1 MIFLKASGGEAILL
15 LSVHA
20 QPGASRTK
28 IVGEYDGCLKVAVQ
42 SPPVD
47 GAANEAIADFLG
59 EVFGLSRK
67 NIGLK
72 SGATGR
78 KKIFTIAGLD
88 LAAAQARLR
97 EHL

>member
-1 MIFLKASGGEAILL
+1 VIFLKASKDALL

-28 IVGEYDGCLKVAVQ
+28 IVGEHGDCLKVAVQ
-42 SPPVD
+42 APPVD
-47 GAANEAIADFLG
+47 GAANEAITEFLG
-59 EVFGLSRK
+59 EVLGVGRK
-67 NIGLK
+67 NVALK

-78 KKIFTIAGLD
+78 KKVFVIVGLD
-88 LAAAQARLR
+88 LTAAQARLR

>member
-1 MIFLKASGGEAILL
+1 MIYLKASGDVLL

-28 IVGEYDGCLKVAVQ
+28 IVGEHGGSLKIAVQ
-42 SPPVD
+42 APPVD
-47 GAANEAIADFLG
+47 GAANEAITDYLA
-59 EVFGLSRK
+59 EVLGLSRK

-78 KKIFTIAGLD
+78 KKVFLIAGLD
-88 LAAAQARLR
+88 LTTTKARLQ

>member
-1 MIFLKASGGEAILL
+1 MIFLKAGSGGLL

-28 IVGEYDGCLKVAVQ
+28 IVGEHGDCLKVAVQ
-42 SPPVD
+42 APPVD
-47 GAANEAIADFLG
+47 GAANEAITEYLA
-59 EVFGLSRK
+59 EVFGLSRR

-78 KKIFTIAGLD
+78 KKVFAIAGLD
-88 LAAAQARLR
+88 LSSAEARLR

>member
-1 MIFLKASGGEAILL
+1 MIFLQTKGDILL
-15 LSVHA
+15 LAVHA

-28 IVGEYDGCLKVAVQ
+28 IMGEYNESLKVAVQ

-47 GAANEAIADFLG
+47 GAANDALTGFLS
-59 EVFGLSRK
+59 EVLGLSRK
-67 NIGLK
+67 NIELK
-72 SGATGR
+72 SGLSSR
-78 KKIFTIAGLD
+78 KKIFAIAGLD

>member
-1 MIFLKASGGEAILL
+1 MIFLKANGGTLL

-28 IVGEYDGCLKVAVQ
+28 IVGEYDGGLKVAVQ

-47 GAANEAIADFLG
+47 GAANDALTDFLC
-59 EVFGLSRK
+59 EVLGLSRK

-72 SGATGR
+72 SGLSSR
-78 KKIFTIAGLD
+78 KKVFAIAGLD